1 MSDIQITDGV
11 QTQRSL
17 YENQRLKNLLA
28 ERNQQLQTVEQQ
40 LANSQ
45 ISYKHA
51 CKNTRMLMAFC
62 VLLIVVLSWGGVA

>member
-40 LANSQ
+40 LTNSQ